1 MEKLN
6 YALITGASQGLGRA
20 LAEECAG
27 RGYNLVLVA
36 LAGSG
41 LREVAAIIRLIY
53 HVDVKVREMDLTE
66 TDGPGSLAE
75 WIRSQELHLVML
87 INNAG
92 IGYNR
97 RFDESSLHENEA
109 TIALNVLALV
119 KLTHLLLPLLA
130 AEGAAQIAM
139 PASWGRTLPGSGR
152 RNSARAAYI
161 LNVGSLAAFFPMPF
175 MPVYSPTKSF
185 VLNFSL
191 ALREELAER
200 GVSVSVL
207 CPNGIRTNR
216 GCREQI
222 ERQGVAGRLTCRYP
236 DEVARA
242 ALSRLLRG
250 KAVIVPGFL
259 NKLIRGLA
267 GLAPRAL
274 VTWIVSRH
282 WGTARMCGAPSEQ
295 PQGVW

>member
-1 MEKLN
+1 MENKD

-27 RGYNLVLVA
+27 RGYNLVLIA
-36 LAGSG
+36 LPESG
-41 LREVAAIIRLIY
+41 LQEVATIIRLIY
-53 HVDVKVREMDLTE
+53 RVDVRAREMDLTE
-66 TDGPGSLAE
+66 SEGPTSLAD
-75 WIRSQELHLVML
+75 WIRSQELRLVML

-92 IGYNR
+92 VGYNR
-97 RFDESSLHENEA
+97 RFDESSLGENEA
-109 TIALNVLALV
+109 TIELNVLALV
-119 KLTHLLLPLLA
+119 RLTHVVLPLLA
-130 AEGAAQIAM
+130 PGGPATLAAQPHAHR
-139 PASWGRTLPGSGR
+139 PRPRRRTPESGSH
-152 RNSARAAYI
+152 I

-191 ALREELAER
+191 ALREELVAR

-222 ERQGVAGRLTCRYP
+222 DRQGVAGRMTCRYP
-236 DEVARA
+236 DEVAREA
-242 ALSRLLRG
+242 VSRLLRG
-250 KAVIVPGFL
+250 KAVIVPGLL
-259 NKLIRGLA
+259 NKLLRVLA
-267 GLAPRAL
+267 GVVPRSL
-274 VTWIVSRH
+274 VSWVVSRH
-282 WGTARMCGAPSEQ
+282 WGTIPARETPSKQ